1 MYRICFSGEFF
12 MPVSSLCPVCGINL
26 TLHVKNEKG
35 EREPC
40 LPQENVKPIP
50 LPARY
55 ELPSKLDW
63 AT

>member
-1 MYRICFSGEFF
+1 